1 MRVKPYEKLVFVYD
15 HLMSHVNYELWA
27 DYLYNI
33 SKTYINEK
41 SSILELAGGNGKF
54 SDIFLKFY
62 PNIIISDRSLEML
75 SSGKNNLSKVCCEM
89 ESLPFKTKFDFIYST
104 FDSINYLTS
113 KKDLLKLFI
122 EVQNIL
128 SDDGIFTFDVSL
140 EKNSLRHAGD
150 PLRISRSSNIRYKH
164 LSLYNKNSRIH
175 KNIFE
180 IKFNGTTY
188 KEVHKQ
194 KIYPFELYFDLFE
207 RAKLFVIN
215 CYEAFSFEKAKPSS
229 QRAQFIVR
237 KINNAVV

>member
-1 MRVKPYEKLVFVYD
+1 MRVKPYEKLAFVYD

-27 DYLYNI
+27 DYVYNI
-33 SKTYINEK
+33 SKPYINQK

-54 SDIFLKFY
+54 SDIFIKFY
-62 PNIIISDRSLEML
+62 QNIIISDISFEML
-75 SSGKNNLSKVCCEM
+75 SSGINNLSKVCCEM
-89 ESLPFKTKFDFIYST
+89 QSLPFKTKFDFIYST
-104 FDSINYLTS
+104 FDSINYLIS

-128 SDDGIFTFDVSL
+128 SKDGIFTFDVSL

-150 PLRISRSSNIRYKH
+150 SPRTSRSNNIRYKH

-194 KIYPFELYFDLFE
+194 KIYPFELYFDLLE
-207 RAKLFVIN
+207 KANLFVIN
-215 CYEAFSFEKAKPSS
+215 CYEAFSFEQAKSSS
-229 QRAQFIVR
+229 QRAQFVVR
-237 KINNAVV
+237 KINNVVV